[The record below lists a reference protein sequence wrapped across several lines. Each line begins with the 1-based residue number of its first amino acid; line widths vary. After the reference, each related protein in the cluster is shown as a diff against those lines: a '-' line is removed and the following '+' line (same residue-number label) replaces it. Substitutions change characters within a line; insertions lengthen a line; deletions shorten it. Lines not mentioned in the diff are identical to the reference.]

1 MTSVE
6 ESFVFSPVVPCV
18 DNTQEP
24 ISSLHLFQNLLSFLN
39 QNGFFTLIVITPAR
53 QVAETEGV
61 NTWRK
66 RLVVVGK
73 LLLWFTLNWTFC
85 LYLRV
90 TNSVSDVKSLI
101 IEPYLHLFLWSIFSG
116 VTGFTLFGVHMLFLS
131 SCFYFLCH
139 TLKVWIGTP
148 EATTCSYSSVSHFT
162 MCRTH
167 TMHEGF
173 DT

>member
-1 MTSVE
+1 M
-6 ESFVFSPVVPCV
+6 
-18 DNTQEP
+18 
-24 ISSLHLFQNLLSFLN
+24 
-39 QNGFFTLIVITPAR
+39 IVITPAR

-73 LLLWFTLNWTFC
+73 LLRLTLNCTFC

-116 VTGFTLFGVHMLFLS
+116 VTGFTLFGVHMPFLS

-139 TLKVWIGTP
+139 TLKV
-148 EATTCSYSSVSHFT
+148 
-162 MCRTH
+162 
-167 TMHEGF
+167 
-173 DT
+173 

>member
-24 ISSLHLFQNLLSFLN
+24 ISGLHLFQNLLFFFN

-73 LLLWFTLNWTFC
+73 LLRLTLNWTFC

-90 TNSVSDVKSLI
+90 TDSVSDVKSLI

-167 TMHEGF
+167 TMHVGF